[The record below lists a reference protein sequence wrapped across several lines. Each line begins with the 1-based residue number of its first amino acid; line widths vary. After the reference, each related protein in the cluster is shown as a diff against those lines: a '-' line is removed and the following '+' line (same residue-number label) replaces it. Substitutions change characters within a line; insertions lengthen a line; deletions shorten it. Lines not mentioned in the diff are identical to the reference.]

1 MNDFGELSEAGSV
14 LSKTEMRERRKKRGK
29 CESCGTKCFEKHLF
43 KTIPITITDKVL
55 DGRCLRCYPLSTSS
69 RDDMQRSQS
78 MKSMKKSSG
87 MSKRMG
93 KFFRT
98 SSEKGHDVFRTNSG
112 DRKEFYRT
120 NSDFDNSSLNN
131 SVNNSSLS
139 LGSDQAICNRR
150 ASERILTASG
160 FAGDTAIPTRITYPE
175 LVLEEEEGGASSEAL
190 QKTATSTSTK
200 PKRVTNSDMYSQ
212 AIAAAAG
219 LQLQHN
225 YRSRK
230 STGSASGSEVGSG
243 QEESVSAV
251 TLSTL
256 PMATSAPTTNG
267 GFISSSA
274 HKYDANDLHRKDLDV
289 KESLRLRAREQSF
302 QLDERIDKKL
312 RNARMSARA
321 PQSATVQ
328 PIIDKHAHKL
338 VSNPD
343 DDQILGKME
352 EESCTYMDILDI
364 ATLHPLRLRVQQK
377 AIRLLAQFELTES
390 ELTFLLSSGRFKAII
405 VNGMDTFSNEKEL
418 QLDACYFLW
427 NLSKTSDE
435 NKLAAARAGSIKST
449 LNMMCKFPNDEQVQ
463 EIAVVVLSNLCQ
475 VDEIQMSI
483 CELDG
488 VRTIIQAMAIHH
500 KSVYVQESSCTV
512 LNHLADHSHS
522 MKTNINAARGCEQ
535 ISIAMVENDNL
546 GFLHKA
552 LHAICAICAD
562 HDENKISAINCGII
576 DSIVSAMQTHRDEAD
591 IQAAAALTFMNLG
604 LSDVTAPMIGENGG
618 IDVIV
623 RAMWLHS
630 DNLDVQ
636 RSSCH
641 SLHVLSGNTENQ
653 GLIANVSGVAAII
666 NAMQI
671 NVDDADIQAHS
682 CGILANVAELDDET
696 RTQIVMD
703 EALDA
708 ITIAM
713 VIHGDNVRVQ
723 DAACS
728 VLQNLVCTS
737 NLAHLQASNVLELI
751 NSAATK
757 FPSEC
762 GEKALKFSAILSDD
776 GNMSRNPK

>member
-14 LSKTEMRERRKKRGK
+14 LSRTEMRDRRKKRGK
-29 CESCGTKCFEKHLF
+29 CETCGTKCFEKHLF
-43 KTIPITITDKVL
+43 KTIPITVENEVFE
-55 DGRCLRCYPLSTSS
+55 GRCLRCYPLSSSS
-69 RDDMQRSQS
+69 RDDLKRSQS
-78 MKSMKKSSG
+78 MRSMKKKGGVSS
-87 MSKRMG
+87 RMG

-98 SSEKGHDVFRTNSG
+98 NSDKGHDAFRTNNST
-112 DRKEFYRT
+112 RSEFIRT
-120 NSDFDNSSLNN
+120 NSDFDNLFDNMSVGN
-131 SVNNSSLS
+131 SVNNSSIS
-139 LGSDQAICNRR
+139 LRSDEAICNRR
-150 ASERILTASG
+150 ASDRNLMANGSMV
-160 FAGDTAIPTRITYPE
+160 DTAIPTRITYPE
-175 LVLEEEEGGASSEAL
+175 LVIEEDEGGASSEAL
-190 QKTATSTSTK
+190 QRTAAASAK
-200 PKRVTNSDMYSQ
+200 PKRADNTQMYSQ

-219 LQLQHN
+219 MQLQHN
-225 YRSRK
+225 YRSHE
-230 STGSASGSEVGSG
+230 SPASEDSSA
-243 QEESVSAV
+243 QEEEASALTTPSILANVTTTPTTSVSG
-251 TLSTL
+251 LSS
-256 PMATSAPTTNG
+256 P
-267 GFISSSA
+267 A
-274 HKYDANDLHRKDLDV
+274 HKQDANDLHHKDLDL
-289 KESLRLRAREQSF
+289 KESIRQRAREQST
-302 QLDERIDKKL
+302 QLDERIASKL
-312 RNARMSARA
+312 QNARISATR
-321 PQSATVQ
+321 PQSAAMQ
-328 PIIDKHAHKL
+328 PTDDQYAQKL
-338 VSNPD
+338 ASNSD
-343 DDQILGKME
+343 DDQILAKME

-449 LNMMCKFPNDEQVQ
+449 LNVMRKFPNDEQVQ

-475 VDEIQMSI
+475 VEEIQLSI
-483 CELDG
+483 SELDG
-488 VRTIIQAMAIHH
+488 VKTIIQAMAIHH
-500 KSVYVQESSCTV
+500 KSIYVQESSCTV
-512 LNHLADHSHS
+512 LNYLADHSHA

-562 HDENKISAINCGII
+562 HDENKLSAINCGII

-604 LSDVTAPMIGENGG
+604 LSEATSPMIGENGG
-618 IDVIV
+618 IDVMV

-641 SLHVLSGNTENQ
+641 SLHVLSSNTENQ
-653 GLIANVSGVAAII
+653 ALMASVSGISAVI
-666 NAMQI
+666 NAMQM

-682 CGILANVAELDDET
+682 CGILANVAELDDDT
-696 RTQIVMD
+696 RTQIVKD

-723 DAACS
+723 DEACS
-728 VLQNLVCTS
+728 MLQNLVCAS
-737 NLAHLQASNVLELI
+737 NLPHLQASNVLELI

-757 FPSEC
+757 FPAEC
-762 GEKALKFSAILSDD
+762 CEKALTFSAVLSGDEK
-776 GNMSRNPK
+776 MSSIPL